1 YQVEKDMEK
10 IAALAKKIFPPLME
24 GYPSFK
30 VEAKRSDKRFPFT
43 SPQIMQK
50 IGGLLAQE
58 MPHIHVDVMQPAIIC
73 MVEIREKFAY
83 LHAGQSKGACGM
95 PLGSNGR
102 GLLLLSG
109 GIDSP
114 VAGFMMAKRGVE
126 VEALHFESFPYTS
139 ERAKEKV
146 KSLASIL
153 CRYTDKMRF
162 HCMSFTEIQ
171 LAIKDNC
178 DEEYFT
184 LLLRRFM
191 MRLSQRCAK
200 QFRCRALITGESI
213 GQVASQTMMALGVTD
228 AVVSM
233 PVFRPCIGMDKEEI
247 ITIARKVHTFD
258 T

>member
-1 YQVEKDMEK
+1 MEKSRCILLKYGELILKGQNRPQFEAQMMRQIKQRLKRIGKFDVFVLQSTVYITPADDSTTEEAFDSMTRVFGVASLCIAYQVEKDMEK

-126 VEALHFESFPYTS
+126 VEALHFESFPYTD
-139 ERAKEKV
+139 R
-146 KSLASIL
+146 KS
-153 CRYTDKMRF
+153 
-162 HCMSFTEIQ
+162 
-171 LAIKDNC
+171 
-178 DEEYFT
+178 
-184 LLLRRFM
+184 
-191 MRLSQRCAK
+191 
-200 QFRCRALITGESI
+200 
-213 GQVASQTMMALGVTD
+213 
-228 AVVSM
+228 VV
-233 PVFRPCIGMDKEEI
+233 
-247 ITIARKVHTFD
+247 
-258 T
+258 